1 MNVGYL
7 WSSCAVNESCII
19 PKQGAKPLSCT
30 LNHNFIC
37 SRKCERWGC
46 YPRMVCAKSINKV
59 IFNQC
64 YVLYIQFSQS
74 KSNSWS
80 KKEAINIREKR
91 NIFVRYA
98 QWTPTVIFS
107 GENKMRIFE
116 IFLFYM
122 NPWLSFEKKK
132 KILGQMLHISL
143 YLYYILLFH
152 MIFFKVL
159 E

>member
-1 MNVGYL
+1 
-7 WSSCAVNESCII
+7 
-19 PKQGAKPLSCT
+19 
-30 LNHNFIC
+30 
-37 SRKCERWGC
+37 
-46 YPRMVCAKSINKV
+46 MVCAKSINKV